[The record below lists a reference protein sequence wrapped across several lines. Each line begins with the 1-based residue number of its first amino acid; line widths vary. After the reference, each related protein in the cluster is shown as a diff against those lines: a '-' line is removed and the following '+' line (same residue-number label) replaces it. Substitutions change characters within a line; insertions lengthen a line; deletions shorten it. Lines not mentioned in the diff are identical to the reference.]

1 MTLFTSILQG
11 PGSSQPERRLLQR
24 FPINPAFPLTA
35 ALSCV
40 GRDEA
45 GAPMSASRHGW
56 NWKGRLLDCSYT
68 GARFQVGPGLRA
80 VIDES
85 CDLKLSVQEFQLV
98 VPCHV
103 KNIQEQDDGAVFGL
117 EHDTM
122 KDMTLA
128 AYGQL
133 VEVLALGA
141 TLKPRTKEPV
151 PDSTGYLVEQ
161 FANDRPARLTV
172 WREKTSR
179 GVVAFEFLL
188 KEHIVQAASG
198 QPMEYL
204 MGTEV
209 TGAEPVTALKAMEI
223 HRLYTWVLPNLPAD
237 VPEDVKAF
245 LQRYV

>member
-1 MTLFTSILQG
+1 MKLFTSILQG
-11 PGSSQPERRLLQR
+11 PGSSQAERRVVQR
-24 FPINPAFPLTA
+24 FPINPAFPLKSV
-35 ALSCV
+35 LSYV
-40 GRDEA
+40 GRDDT

-68 GARFQVGPGLRA
+68 GARLQLGPGLKP
-80 VIDES
+80 IIGEP
-85 CDLKLSVQEFQLV
+85 CELKLSVQEFKLGVLCQV
-98 VPCHV
+98 R
-103 KNIQEQDDGAVFGL
+103 NIQEQGDDMIFGL
-117 EHDTM
+117 EHDSM
-122 KDMTLA
+122 NEATLA

-141 TLKPRTKEPV
+141 TLKPRHKEPV
-151 PDSTGYLVEQ
+151 PDKTGYLVEQ

-204 MGTEV
+204 VGTEA
-209 TGAEPVTALKAMEI
+209 TGAEPASAAKAMEI
-223 HRLYTWVLPNLPAD
+223 HRLYTWVLPNLPEEVPAD
-237 VPEDVKAF
+237 VKKF
-245 LQRYV
+245 LQGYA